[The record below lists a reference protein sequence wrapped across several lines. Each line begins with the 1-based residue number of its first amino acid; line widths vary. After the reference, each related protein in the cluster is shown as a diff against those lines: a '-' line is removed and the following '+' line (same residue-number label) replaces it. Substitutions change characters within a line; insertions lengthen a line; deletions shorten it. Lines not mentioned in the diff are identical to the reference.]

1 MSDKMNTPAAP
12 FAVVPYKMDVPP
24 MGSAAYDALVLQA
37 MGMTQE
43 SNHGKQNQKKES
55 RFKLD
60 GSRL

>member
-1 MSDKMNTPAAP
+1 MSDKMNPPAAP

-43 SNHGKQNQKKES
+43 NKFETS
-55 RFKLD
+55 R
-60 GSRL
+60 